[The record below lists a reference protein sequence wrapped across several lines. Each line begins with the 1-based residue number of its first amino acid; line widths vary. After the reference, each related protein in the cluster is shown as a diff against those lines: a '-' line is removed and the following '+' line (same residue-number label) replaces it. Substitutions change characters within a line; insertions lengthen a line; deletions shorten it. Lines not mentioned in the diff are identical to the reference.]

1 MTSKSWKRRI
11 SAALVLAALAL
22 AGCGGDDESASESS
36 GPAEETTASNG
47 ATANEVVM
55 RLIAYKPESISVPAG
70 TKVTWKQTDAGFHTV
85 TSGTV
90 EQGTGDVTTT
100 PDGQF
105 DSKNIATDGK
115 FEHTF
120 EKAGTYPYFC
130 SIHPA
135 TMRGSV
141 QVS

>member
-1 MTSKSWKRRI
+1 MTTTSWKPRT

-22 AGCGGDDESASESS
+22 AGCGGDDNE
-36 GPAEETTASNG
+36 PAAKATTNNG
-47 ATANEVVM
+47 STANEVVM
-55 RLIAYKPESISVPAG
+55 RLIAFKPESITVPAG
-70 TKVTWKQTDAGFHTV
+70 TKVTWKQSDTGFHTV

-90 EQGTGDVTTT
+90 EQRTGDVTTK

-105 DSKNIATDGK
+105 DSKNIATDK
-115 FEHTF
+115 TYEHTF

-135 TMRGSV
+135 TMRASV
-141 QVS
+141 QVN